1 MSDEHADKISGRAG
15 GTPTINPAAINPAA
29 INPALFQREDV
40 RQILAALDVGGLYRV
55 LGDEAG
61 IRQRQIAACTG
72 QTQSEV
78 SDIVAGRRRV
88 ESHQVLGRIAD
99 GFDIPRELMGLSWW
113 GPDGTYCGEV
123 TVPEAP
129 TREGEDVRRRT
140 LIATT
145 TMAAF
150 GQAVQGLGELTELAL
165 PTGQP
170 LPSRL
175 GMSHVHTVEAV
186 TERLRGVARQ
196 FGGQAELFGA
206 AVQRFTRWRGVPAS
220 DVVKARLAV
229 ALAELHT
236 EAGWCCYDSGV
247 DGMGYFTRGL
257 RLADEFGDAFG
268 IANAA
273 WHAGLTV
280 VRSGHPN
287 DALKCFQLG
296 QLVLA
301 GFQPGKARPAILR
314 ADDLRVPV
322 LAGRLSRNSATAY
335 ALMDH
340 PEHAKR
346 SLAEAQ
352 DGWAP
357 RDAFAHAGM
366 ALAIAGIELDLRRFD
381 TAEPFAAS
389 AVRTYGDTHRRGR
402 IQAELALAEVHVR
415 AGEPRGLVL
424 ARQAIDAVSTLQSVA
439 VRRERLV
446 PLVAALEARPG
457 SDAKEVARKARQV
470 AATRV

>member
-1 MSDEHADKISGRAG
+1 MSDEHAGKISGRAG
-15 GTPTINPAAINPAA
+15 NTPSID
-29 INPALFQREDV
+29 PALFQSKDV
-40 RQILAALDVGGLYRV
+40 RRVLAALDISALYRI

-61 IRQRQIAACTG
+61 INQRQIAACTG
-72 QTQSEV
+72 QSQSEV

-88 ESHQVLGRIAD
+88 ESKQVLVRIAD

-113 GPDGTYCGEV
+113 GPGGTYCGEV
-123 TVPEAP
+123 PVTEPP
-129 TREGEDVRRRT
+129 MREGEDVRRRA
-140 LIATT
+140 LLATT
-145 TMAAF
+145 SMAAF
-150 GQAVQGLGELTELAL
+150 GQVVQGLGELAELAL

-170 LPSRL
+170 LPLRL
-175 GMSHVHTVEAV
+175 GMAHAQAVEAV

-206 AVQRFTRWRGVPAS
+206 AAKTYTRWLPVAAS
-220 DVVKARLAV
+220 DVVKARLEC
-229 ALAELHT
+229 ALAELYT
-236 EAGWCCYDSGV
+236 EAGFAYYDAGV
-247 DGMGYFTRGL
+247 DGMGCFTRAL
-257 RLADEFGDAFG
+257 RLADAAADAFG

-273 WHAGLTV
+273 FHAGLTL

-296 QLVLA
+296 QFSLR
-301 GFQPGKARPAILR
+301 GFQPGRVRPTIC

-322 LAGRLSRNSATAY
+322 LAGRLNRNSATAY

-340 PEHAKR
+340 PEQAKR

-357 RDAFAHAGM
+357 RDAFEQAG
-366 ALAIAGIELDLRRFD
+366 ADFTTAKIQLDLGQLD
-381 TAEPFAAS
+381 TAEAFAAN
-389 AVRTYGDTHRRGR
+389 AVRTYGETHHRGR
-402 IQAELALAEVHVR
+402 TSAELALAEVYVR

-424 ARQAIDAVSTLQSVA
+424 ARQAIEAVRTLQSVA

-446 PLVAALEARPG
+446 PLATALEVRPG
-457 SDAKEVARKARQV
+457 SDAKEVARMAYQV